1 MKQWISPNS
10 PLHFTRLRL
19 RESQA
24 FVHAAIH
31 QDSLPSNVRR
41 AFRSEPNNSFGNLT
55 RLAQPL
61 QRCVRSPIG
70 ENLFFFLAQSN
81 GTRLGQFFQA
91 IGGGESGSD
100 IVDQNSVF
108 AELVGQA
115 LYQPHNCSANGVGEH
130 EVGDGLFG
138 GNGGNRDDTPPA
150 FTLHVRDHFACEIY
164 RAKEICLY
172 SLAPVVVA
180 RSEKALGRRTAGIG
194 YADVDAA
201 KFFGDGGNEPANDFG
216 IGNVEDLGENLG
228 PMLISDLAGG
238 QLEGLLVARA
248 DGHATALSR
257 KRFRRSEPDSLASS
271 SYQSNTVFQPQ
282 IHGASIINV
291 AVDFILS
298 ASPRPFTLSSEVMR
312 LKRRSFHP
320 ETKAVRGASDLDR
333 KNGPMATPIYQTATF
348 EVADND
354 EQLRVTP
361 TDHFYTR
368 YGNPTNTVAERTVA
382 QLEGVDAA
390 LTFASGM
397 GAITTT
403 IMALLKSGDHI
414 VAQRDIYG
422 GATKFFTQWLPKM
435 GVETTLVDTTEYD
448 QHARAIRPN
457 TKLLYVESPTN
468 PAVRVVDLKKIVA
481 LARGHNLLSMIDATF
496 GTPINQRP
504 SEFGIDLIMHSGTK
518 YLAGHSDLICGVVA
532 GSGDL
537 IEKIH
542 STRTTLGNC
551 MDPHA
556 SWMLIRGLKT
566 LAVRVARQN
575 DNALRVAEFL
585 SQHDKARRVH
595 YPFLKNHPQYA
606 IAREQMSGGGGMVS
620 FEVEGTGDDARR
632 LTEALRLFTLAPS
645 LGGVES
651 LVSIPV
657 LTSHAMISAQ
667 DRLKMGVT
675 EQMIRLSVGIENADD
690 LIADLEHAFEAVAA
704 RQHAQVG

>member
-1 MKQWISPNS
+1 
-10 PLHFTRLRL
+10 
-19 RESQA
+19 
-24 FVHAAIH
+24 
-31 QDSLPSNVRR
+31 
-41 AFRSEPNNSFGNLT
+41 
-55 RLAQPL
+55 
-61 QRCVRSPIG
+61 
-70 ENLFFFLAQSN
+70 
-81 GTRLGQFFQA
+81 
-91 IGGGESGSD
+91 
-100 IVDQNSVF
+100 
-108 AELVGQA
+108 
-115 LYQPHNCSANGVGEH
+115 
-130 EVGDGLFG
+130 
-138 GNGGNRDDTPPA
+138 
-150 FTLHVRDHFACEIY
+150 
-164 RAKEICLY
+164 
-172 SLAPVVVA
+172 
-180 RSEKALGRRTAGIG
+180 
-194 YADVDAA
+194 
-201 KFFGDGGNEPANDFG
+201 
-216 IGNVEDLGENLG
+216 
-228 PMLISDLAGG
+228 
-238 QLEGLLVARA
+238 
-248 DGHATALSR
+248 
-257 KRFRRSEPDSLASS
+257 
-271 SYQSNTVFQPQ
+271 
-282 IHGASIINV
+282 
-291 AVDFILS
+291 
-298 ASPRPFTLSSEVMR
+298 MR
-312 LKRRSFHP
+312 MKRRSFHP
-320 ETKAVRGASDLDR
+320 ETKAVRGASDLEK

-368 YGNPTNTVAERTVA
+368 YGNPTNTVAEQTIA

-435 GVETTLVDTTEYD
+435 GIETTLVDTTEYD

-468 PAVRVVDLKKIVA
+468 PAVRVVDLKKIA
-481 LARGHNLLSMIDATF
+481 SLARQHNLLSMIDATF

-518 YLAGHSDLICGVVA
+518 YLAGHSDLICGVVV
-532 GSGDL
+532 GSSAL
-537 IEKIH
+537 IEKVH

-585 SQHDKARRVH
+585 SQHDKVRRVH
-595 YPFLKNHPQYA
+595 YPFLKNHPQHA

-632 LTEALRLFTLAPS
+632 LTESLRLFTLAPS

-657 LTSHAMISAQ
+657 LTSHAMISASE
-667 DRLKMGVT
+667 RKKMGVT

-690 LIADLEHAFEAVAA
+690 LIADLEHALDAVTATP
-704 RQHAQVG
+704 QHAQVG